1 MGVFYVKRDFL
12 LLHKLGSGV
21 TGLHPV
27 GADKVGCWHSAMMGS
42 SSVLSPLPSP
52 SAPLSWFAISKSQNV
67 YDGFPGRPFASG
79 HTRQEGK

>member
-21 TGLHPV
+21 AGLHPV
-27 GADKVGCWHSAMMGS
+27 GADKVGCWRSATEGLFP
-42 SSVLSPLPSP
+42 VLSPLPSP
-52 SAPLSWFAISKSQNV
+52 SVPSSWFAVSKSQNV
-67 YDGFPGRPFASG
+67 YDGFLGRPFASG